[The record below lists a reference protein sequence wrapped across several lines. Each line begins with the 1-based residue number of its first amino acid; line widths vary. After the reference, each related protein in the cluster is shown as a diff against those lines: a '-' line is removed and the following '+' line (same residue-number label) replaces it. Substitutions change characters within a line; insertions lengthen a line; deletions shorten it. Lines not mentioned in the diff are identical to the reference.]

1 MTSAAALCL
10 IRSTMIR
17 PITEADLDAVASL
30 HLASYHDDHFTS
42 RLPRK
47 LLRNYYG
54 EIIKLNPFSY
64 IALSEDG
71 QQPLGFVVGGLH
83 TQDGINAFVR
93 NNMLALIPVVIKH
106 PTFLV
111 RRLVKRLKRHSQQR
125 TSNVKLRL
133 LSIAVSAQS
142 QSRGTGQALLR
153 QFEQGLCSQCISE
166 YGLSVHSTNVKA
178 IKFYLR
184 ENFRIEFDTGEAKYY
199 FKSLPVETLAGKK

>member
-1 MTSAAALCL
+1 
-10 IRSTMIR
+10 MIR

-42 RLPRK
+42 QLPRK

-64 IALSEDG
+64 IALSDDG
-71 QQPLGFVVGGLH
+71 KQPLGFVVGGLH
-83 TQDGINAFVR
+83 TQESINAFVR
-93 NNMLALIPVVIKH
+93 NNMLALVSVVIKH
-106 PTFLV
+106 PNFLV
-111 RRLVKRLKRHSQQR
+111 RRLVNRLKRHSQQR
-125 TSNVKLRL
+125 TSNVRFRL
-133 LSIAVSAQS
+133 LSIAVSAQN

-153 QFEQGLCSQCISE
+153 QFEQGLRSQRISE
-166 YGLSVHSTNVKA
+166 YGLSVHSSNMKA

-199 FKSLPVETLAGKK
+199 FKTLAVEALAGKK